1 MVGRGGG
8 REVRDLIGLYFAWLR
23 VVEGERFYLR
33 GRSNLL
39 FMPFFFNLILC
50 KNILFNVFKLYQTL
64 LIPPVEGSQNLVMS
78 WGNSLPSP
86 P

>member
-23 VVEGERFYLR
+23 GVEGERFYLR

-39 FMPFFFNLILC
+39 FMPFFFKYYFMQECFIQYVYALSN
-50 KNILFNVFKLYQTL
+50 
-64 LIPPVEGSQNLVMS
+64 PPNP
-78 WGNSLPSP
+78 PS
-86 P
+86 